1 MAFSYLNYARYG
13 IAKLAGLTRLSK
25 AVCEGR
31 GNFMKFPQDMIDY
44 YNSVSKIIYGSD
56 AVTDVTSVGDKNGFR
71 AMSTAKTESLLKFLA
86 TYNPPVDTHKV
97 GRVAHL
103 AITGLNIDLNGWIED
118 QNRMK
123 IETTMINTYKGRFM
137 VSVSYIPAIRV
148 IVSVLAMRIGPGDPE
163 NVRHYTI
170 PPVRDMIGV
179 GRLSDMYVYIT
190 DVAPNA
196 IGFCFESFLV
206 NGAGAMV
213 PAYSG
218 TIDCWLHG
226 TARAIAQQPH
236 FLYYSTALLS
246 LTVGTFP
253 TTQSSLHDRCHITD
267 DDTTGY
273 GWTEYGDEYSEY
285 GTDQSFTLN
294 GTNQDFR
301 NGTLTV
307 PEAYEIAMNDTTA
320 VHLMYLLI
328 DDILTEINQA

>member
-86 TYNPPVDTHKV
+86 TYNPPIDTHKV

-123 IETTMINTYKGRFM
+123 IETTVINTFKGKFM

-163 NVRHYTI
+163 NIRIISI
-170 PPVRDMIGV
+170 PPAGDLIGM
-179 GRLSDMYVYIT
+179 GRLSDMYVYVT

-196 IGFCFESFLV
+196 IGFCFESFLA
-206 NGAGAMV
+206 NGAGAMI
-213 PAYSG
+213 PTYSG
-218 TIDCWLHG
+218 TTNCWLHG

-236 FLYYSTALLS
+236 FLYFSTTILS

-253 TTQSSLHDRCHITD
+253 TGSSSLNDRSHITD
-267 DDTTGY
+267 DDTTKH
-273 GWTEYGDEYSEY
+273 GWTEYSNEHTEYSDDSSY
-285 GTDQSFTLN
+285 QLDSSSQG
-294 GTNQDFR
+294 FR
-301 NGTLTV
+301 DGTLTV
-307 PEAYEIAMNDTTA
+307 PEAYEVAMNDVTA
-320 VHLMYLLI
+320 IHLMYLLI
-328 DDILTEINQA
+328 NDILTEINQA